1 MEDAMKVRD
10 ALKRDG
16 GAAVTVSPDES
27 VAQAARRI
35 DEAGKGLAVVLDKEG
50 ALRGILSV
58 IDLNRGI
65 ARHGARLPEL
75 PVREVMNPKTCVCAP
90 DDAIEAALE
99 RMTEAGIRHL
109 PVVEAG
115 RLRGL
120 VTLRDLLRLRFDE
133 AQVEGEE
140 LRRYFFGAGYH

>member
-1 MEDAMKVRD
+1 MKIRD
-10 ALKRDG
+10 ILKRDG
-16 GAAVTVSPDES
+16 GAALTVSPEES
-27 VAQAARRI
+27 VAEAARRI

-50 ALRGILSV
+50 VLRGILSV

-75 PVREVMNPKTCVCAP
+75 PVRELMNPKFCVCAP

-109 PVVEAG
+109 PVVEEG
-115 RLRGL
+115 RLLGL

-133 AQVEGEE
+133 AAGETEE